1 MATMTMIIVFTA
13 PPTPF
18 LASSSG
24 AAVVTS
30 GVAGVVTSPGPGVT
44 AGSVSTPV
52 VGSVT
57 GGTGGSVV
65 SPDEVPGVVTGAV
78 VTSGFVVTGEGV
90 VVSSSV
96 VEGVVA
102 LTPAMANVPD
112 TPVTVQVT

>member
-1 MATMTMIIVFTA
+1 MVMPWLRSWPRIVQN
-13 PPTPF
+13 
-18 LASSSG
+18 SRRDMG
-24 AAVVTS
+24 
-30 GVAGVVTSPGPGVT
+30 
-44 AGSVSTPV
+44 STPV

-78 VTSGFVVTGEGV
+78 VTSGFVVTGEGG

-112 TPVTVQVT
+112 TPVTVKVT